1 MLPSAPVDDCS
12 SLATGNRATD
22 RVVRLET
29 ESELPWSP
37 MKAKLK
43 EGHRTRCFS
52 YSRRGTR
59 VKIVEGL
66 TKLRTHP

>member
-12 SLATGNRATD
+12 SLAIGNRAIV

-29 ESELPWSP
+29 ESELSWSP

-43 EGHRTRCFS
+43 ERRPPNQVIP
-52 YSRRGTR
+52 YSRCGTR
-59 VKIVEGL
+59 VKIDAGS
-66 TKLRTHP
+66 TK